1 MTAFQSSSKFTFLE
15 NVAQIAINNSAN
27 DFTKLKILLPTGLAC
42 SELQKILVTKLGTCI
57 LPKIIPISELVAES
71 EEIFKIPSEQIG
83 SISRLEE
90 KITLAS
96 TISEYKTLG
105 YNLVQSLR
113 LSPSLANL
121 FFELEANDIKL
132 EEIKQLPILDQPEH
146 WHKIHDF
153 LSFAF
158 GNWQIKIQS
167 MKKMTRASY
176 QKLMFASEI
185 QRLSKDKSEI
195 LIFAGIVS
203 NNLMT
208 SEFIKTALRLDN
220 CLFIAQ
226 PEFDPK
232 NLTEQIKPFLKLKF
246 IDDDLSDE
254 CPEPMLIGEDA
265 NTRKNSSVKLISEE
279 VIKYVEFENIAHEA
293 EYIALRCASE
303 LSHNPTSRI
312 ALITHNQ
319 YSKEQYQLFLEKYS
333 LGYKDQFGDNIFNQH
348 SISLIL
354 IVAELLCSD
363 FDLKRFFTFLAHPMI
378 NSIHSQKLKNII
390 RKNNKFASNLET
402 ILSILEIHG
411 GQELLKYF
419 RTITNAL
426 AFRTRSNQFN
436 LVFKNVI
443 KVVEKLTPT
452 IWQNSHGTISLIS
465 EIVRIKHTLEINNIG
480 DFPEIL
486 RQIIDGGR
494 LFPPNHEQQIII
506 CQPSSSGFINYDLTI
521 ITDLNEG
528 NYPNIAQNN
537 PWLSKKMQITL
548 GLDKRQINF
557 DKALYDFYM
566 NIQNRQVLIT
576 RAKKQ
581 GTNKLTLPSPFIL
594 NLKHILGKNLETI
607 VAKPVF
613 DQYEPILPEISAKS
627 ESFPDTLYATDIET
641 LIRSPYNFYAK
652 KILKLRKI
660 DEIDE
665 RPNLAEFGNFFH
677 LVVEQYTKHYNSQNV
692 NKSLQVISIAESILA
707 DSTIPDYGKK
717 LWKIK
722 ITALADELIKFDEDR
737 RENAIKIYSEIEGH
751 TTLNIKGKNI
761 TLKAIADRVELD
773 HDGTLAII
781 DFKTGSVPTKKDVL
795 SGLSPQLL
803 IEAIIACEGGFPLG
817 SELSYKN
824 SSITSSVSDQM
835 LELKDWTAQRTLL
848 VKHRQEHQ
856 DSSISFKNG
865 VVIIYVKIGSSSP
878 YIALTEIT
886 LSLDEIA
893 KHKAGLSNL
902 LGHYIDTLEFPA
914 KPNLMKYD
922 DYSHLARRN

>member
-176 QKLMFASEI
+176 QKLMFDSEI

-195 LIFAGIVS
+195 LILAGIVS

-226 PEFDPK
+226 PEFDL
-232 NLTEQIKPFLKLKF
+232 NTLTNNRLFSKLATKEQMLGAHGAQDQSVLNVRE
-246 IDDDLSDE
+246 DLSTVATKQMPLVVE
-254 CPEPMLIGEDA
+254 L
-265 NTRKNSSVKLISEE
+265 
-279 VIKYVEFENIAHEA
+279 KYVEFENIAHEA

-303 LSHNPTSRI
+303 LSQTPTSRI

-443 KVVEKLTPT
+443 KVVEKLVPT
-452 IWQNSHGTISLIS
+452 IWQNSQGTISLIS
-465 EIVRIKHTLEINNIG
+465 EIVRLKHTLEINNIG

-537 PWLSKKMQITL
+537 PWLSKKMQIML

-594 NLKHILGKNLETI
+594 NLKHILGKDLETI

-707 DSTIPDYGKK
+707 DSTIPDYSKK

-737 RENAIKIYSEIEGH
+737 RESAIKIYSEIEGH

-773 HDGTLAII
+773 QDGTLAII

-817 SELSYKN
+817 SELS
-824 SSITSSVSDQM
+824 
-835 LELKDWTAQRTLL
+835 
-848 VKHRQEHQ
+848 
-856 DSSISFKNG
+856 FKNG

-878 YIALTEIT
+878 YISLTEIT
-886 LSLDEIA
+886 LSLNEIA

>member
-15 NVAQIAINNSAN
+15 DVAQIAINNSAN

-158 GNWQIKIQS
+158 CNWQIKIQS

-195 LIFAGIVS
+195 LILAGIVS

-220 CLFIAQ
+220 CLFITQ
-226 PEFDPK
+226 PEFDL
-232 NLTEQIKPFLKLKF
+232 NTLTNNRLFSKLATKEQMLGAHGAQDQSVLNVRE
-246 IDDDLSDE
+246 DLSTGATKQMPLVVE
-254 CPEPMLIGEDA
+254 L
-265 NTRKNSSVKLISEE
+265 KH
-279 VIKYVEFENIAHEA
+279 VEFENIAHEA

-303 LSHNPTSRI
+303 LSQNPTSRI

-426 AFRTRSNQFN
+426 SCRTRSNQFN
-436 LVFKNVI
+436 VVFKNVI
-443 KVVEKLTPT
+443 KVVEKLVPT
-452 IWQNSHGTISLIS
+452 IWQNSQGTISLIS

-506 CQPSSSGFINYDLTI
+506 CQPSASGFINYDLTI

-528 NYPNIAQNN
+528 NYPNITQNN

-594 NLKHILGKNLETI
+594 NLKHILGKDLETI

-707 DSTIPDYGKK
+707 DSTIPDYSKK

-722 ITALADELIKFDEDR
+722 ITALADELIKFDEHR
-737 RENAIKIYSEIEGH
+737 RETAIKIYSEIEGH
-751 TTLNIKGKNI
+751 TTLNIQGKNI

-824 SSITSSVSDQM
+824 GI
-835 LELKDWTAQRTLL
+835 
-848 VKHRQEHQ
+848 
-856 DSSISFKNG
+856 
-865 VVIIYVKIGSSSP
+865 VIIYVKIGSSSP
-878 YIALTEIT
+878 YISLTEIT

>member
-15 NVAQIAINNSAN
+15 DVAQIAINNSAN
-27 DFTKLKILLPTGLAC
+27 DFTKLKILLPNGLAC

-105 YNLVQSLR
+105 YDLVQSLR

-132 EEIKQLPILDQPEH
+132 EEIKELPILDQPEH

-158 GNWQIKIQS
+158 DNWQIKIQS

-185 QRLSKDKSEI
+185 QRLSKDKSES
-195 LIFAGIVS
+195 LIIAGIVS

-208 SEFIKTALRLDN
+208 SEFIKIVLSLDN
-220 CLFIAQ
+220 CQLIAQ
-226 PEFDPK
+226 PEFDLK
-232 NLTEQIKPFLKLKF
+232 NL
-246 IDDDLSDE
+246 IDK
-254 CPEPMLIGEDA
+254 I
-265 NTRKNSSVKLISEE
+265 R
-279 VIKYVEFENIAHEA
+279 YVEFENIAHEA
-293 EYIALRCASE
+293 EYIALRCVSE
-303 LSHNPTSRI
+303 LSQNPTSRI
-312 ALITHNQ
+312 ALIAHNQ

-333 LGYKDQFGDNIFNQH
+333 LGYKDQFGENIMSEH

-354 IVAELLCSD
+354 IITELLCSD

-378 NSIHSQKLKNII
+378 NSSKSQKLKTII
-390 RKNNKFASNLET
+390 RKNNKFTPNLET
-402 ILSILEIHG
+402 ILSILETHG
-411 GQELLKYF
+411 DQELLKYF
-419 RTITNAL
+419 RTIANAL
-426 AFRTRSNQFN
+426 AFHTKSNQFD
-436 LVFKNVI
+436 LVFKNII
-443 KVVEKLTPT
+443 KVVEKLVPT
-452 IWQNSHGTISLIS
+452 IWQNSHGTISLIT
-465 EIVRIKHTLEINNIG
+465 EIIKLKHTLEINNIA

-494 LFPPNHEQQIII
+494 LFPTNHEQQIII
-506 CQPSSSGFINYDLTI
+506 CQPSSSGFINYDLII

-528 NYPNIAQNN
+528 SYPNIAQNN
-537 PWLSKKMQITL
+537 PWLSKKMQIMI

-566 NIQNRQVLIT
+566 NIQNRQVLIS

-594 NLKHILGKNLETI
+594 NLKHILGEDLETTL
-607 VAKPVF
+607 AKPVF
-613 DQYEPILPEISAKS
+613 DQYKSNSTEISAKS
-627 ESFPDTLYATDIET
+627 ESFPDILYATDIET
-641 LIRSPYNFYAK
+641 LIRAPYNFYAK

-677 LVVEQYTKHYNSQNV
+677 LVVEQYTKHYNPQNA
-692 NKSLQVISIAESILA
+692 NKYLQIISIAESIL
-707 DSTIPDYGKK
+707 TNINVPDYSKK

-722 ITALADELIKFDEDR
+722 ITALANELIKFDEFR
-737 RENAIKIYSEIEGH
+737 RESAIKIYSEIEGQ

-761 TLKAIADRVELD
+761 ILKAIADRIELG

-795 SGLSPQLL
+795 SGISPQLL
-803 IEAIIACEGGFPLG
+803 IEAIIACAGGFPIG
-817 SELSYKN
+817 SELLYKN
-824 SSITSSVSDQM
+824 ASIASSVLDQ
-835 LELKDWTAQRTLL
+835 TL
-848 VKHRQEHQ
+848 VA
-856 DSSISFKNG
+856 FKNG
-865 VVIIYVKIGSSSP
+865 IVIVYVKIGSSSP
-878 YIALTEIT
+878 YISLTEIT

-893 KHKAGLSNL
+893 QHKAELSRL
-902 LGHYIDTLEFPA
+902 LEHYIDTLAFPI

-922 DYSHLARRN
+922 DYSHLARRNQN

>member
-15 NVAQIAINNSAN
+15 DVAQIAINNSAN

-158 GNWQIKIQS
+158 GNWQIKILS

-195 LIFAGIVS
+195 LILAGIVS

-232 NLTEQIKPFLKLKF
+232 NMTDQIKPFLKLKF
-246 IDDDLSDE
+246 IDDDLSGE

-265 NTRKNSSVKLISEE
+265 NTRKNASVKLISGK

-303 LSHNPTSRI
+303 LSQNPTSRI

-354 IVAELLCSD
+354 IVAELLCSA

-436 LVFKNVI
+436 VVFKNVI
-443 KVVEKLTPT
+443 KVVEKLVPT
-452 IWQNSHGTISLIS
+452 IWQNSQGTISLIS

-506 CQPSSSGFINYDLTI
+506 CQPSASGFINYDLTI

-528 NYPNIAQNN
+528 NYPNITQNN

-594 NLKHILGKNLETI
+594 NLKHILGKDLETI

-613 DQYEPILPEISAKS
+613 DQYEPILQEISAKS
-627 ESFPDTLYATDIET
+627 ESLPDTLYATDIET

-707 DSTIPDYGKK
+707 DSTIPDYSKK

-737 RENAIKIYSEIEGH
+737 RESAIKIYSEIEGH

-824 SSITSSVSDQM
+824 GI
-835 LELKDWTAQRTLL
+835 
-848 VKHRQEHQ
+848 
-856 DSSISFKNG
+856 
-865 VVIIYVKIGSSSP
+865 VIIYVKIGSSSP
-878 YIALTEIT
+878 YISLTEIT

-893 KHKAGLSNL
+893 KHKDGLSNL